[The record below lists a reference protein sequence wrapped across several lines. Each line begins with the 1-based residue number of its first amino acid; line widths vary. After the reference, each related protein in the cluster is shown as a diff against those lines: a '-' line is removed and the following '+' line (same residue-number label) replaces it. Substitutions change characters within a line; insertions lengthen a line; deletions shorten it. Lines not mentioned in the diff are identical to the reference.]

1 MNNIKDQ
8 LVLTRSSGDKVIINV
23 NNVNYITST
32 EHMGQLST
40 EINFAGSSQVSLM
53 VTETFEEVSKKL
65 EHLKEVSLQ
74 YEN

>member
-8 LVLTRSSGDKVIINV
+8 LVLTRSSGDKVIVNV

-32 EHMGQLST
+32 EYMGQLST

-53 VTETFEEVSKKL
+53 VTETFEEVSQKL